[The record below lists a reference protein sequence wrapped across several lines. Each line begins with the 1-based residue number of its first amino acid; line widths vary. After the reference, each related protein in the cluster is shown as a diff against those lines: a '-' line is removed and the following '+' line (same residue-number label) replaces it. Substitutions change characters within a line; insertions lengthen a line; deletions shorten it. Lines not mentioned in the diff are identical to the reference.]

1 MKILGIYG
9 SWTTQQK
16 IVRIIDRDLSDYES
30 RWERDLAEL
39 RKFATAIDP
48 TSAGVNLAEIAVCAS
63 HALSCSSRYQAYAT
77 KSILMNDPWSDL
89 WLTKYHG
96 YGYWSE
102 FLARFPVSPSGRSS
116 FASSIENLC
125 GCLNLGW
132 ISEAG
137 NASLD
142 IRNAYA
148 ERRLIGT
155 SGHYSNPLYHWI
167 FRICLDHFE
176 IDFDGWGRGFHGDAR
191 CNVYSGMECLSE
203 PILNELYAHWRDE
216 DLSPFHEQIIWLC
229 DYYTHRTAHIEGTEF
244 GLDLLHIRFPELILA
259 WFRLREARGVP
270 IPQIDHPLMQA
281 PYAQL
286 AASQPFYSDELLDA
300 VLDRLRREGLQG
312 LGFSHGPRAEPD
324 PVHPRERKKWFHR
337 LWR

>member
-1 MKILGIYG
+1 MRALGVYG
-9 SWTTQQK
+9 SWATPQK
-16 IVRIIDRDLSDYES
+16 IVQIIERNLSDYES

-39 RKFATAIDP
+39 RKFAVAANP

-77 KSILMNDPWSDL
+77 KSILLNDPWSAL

-132 ISEAG
+132 IPEAG
-137 NASLD
+137 NAALD

-148 ERRLIGT
+148 KRRLIGT
-155 SGHYSNPLYHWI
+155 NGHCSNPLYHWI

-191 CNVYSGMECLSE
+191 CNVYSGTECLSE

-216 DLSPFHEQIIWLC
+216 DLSPFHEQMIWLC
-229 DYYTHRTAHIEGTEF
+229 DYYTHRTAHRECTEF
-244 GLDLLHIRFPELILA
+244 GLDFLHIRFPELILA
-259 WFRLREARGVP
+259 WFRLREARGLL
-270 IPQIDHPLMQA
+270 IPQINHPLTRP
-281 PYAQL
+281 PYARL
-286 AASQPFYSDELLDA
+286 AAPQPFYTDELLEA
-300 VLDRLRREGLQG
+300 VLDRLRSEGLHG
-312 LGFSHGPRAEPD
+312 LGVPQWS
-324 PVHPRERKKWFHR
+324 PVDVAPVKLKEHQKWLRRF
-337 LWR
+337 WK